1 MLVGGLECGIRQLG
15 NASGKNKLLGPFCL
29 LVGALAGPHRHKS
42 IGKKANLGRDEPK
55 MGKTQKES
63 VNDGSVFG
71 ILRIENRAPTRAWSS
86 GLSLKF
92 PSGTPREMQSPLN
105 FRKDSD
111 GPSAARGAVF

>member
-1 MLVGGLECGIRQLG
+1 MLVGGLECGISQLG
-15 NASGKNKLLGPFCL
+15 NASGKNKLLGPFCP
-29 LVGALAGPHRHKS
+29 LVGAFAGPHRHKS

-71 ILRIENRAPTRAWSS
+71 ILRIENGAATRTWSS

-92 PSGTPREMQSPLN
+92 PSGTPREMQRSLN

-111 GPSAARGAVF
+111 GPCAARDAVF